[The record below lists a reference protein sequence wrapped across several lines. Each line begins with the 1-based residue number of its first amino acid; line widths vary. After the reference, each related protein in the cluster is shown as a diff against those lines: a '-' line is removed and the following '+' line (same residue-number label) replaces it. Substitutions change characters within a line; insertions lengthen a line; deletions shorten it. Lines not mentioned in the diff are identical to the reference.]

1 MIALASG
8 AVPLSIAGPAGLV
21 VIRHIGDTDRLEMAN
36 ASVPLSPLAPPVLSY
51 DPLRACMWNWSSMNL
66 QSLTWTLPSV
76 AETAPAVADAS
87 SGRASVRWSLAG
99 GAPGVADV
107 ERNTGDA
114 WQRLAT
120 LHFGADGVVSYDDL
134 AVPSG
139 ARVGYRLALSGAG
152 GVHHTNEVWLGSAT
166 AERGGL
172 RLLSVRPQPA
182 SGPLTLELSLPLDA
196 NVTLDLYDLAGRR
209 ARTQSIAL
217 SAGRHVFTPSG
228 LERVPPGLYLLRA
241 SALGS
246 SSTRRVVILR

>member
-1 MIALASG
+1 
-8 AVPLSIAGPAGLV
+8 
-21 VIRHIGDTDRLEMAN
+21 
-36 ASVPLSPLAPPVLSY
+36 
-51 DPLRACMWNWSSMNL
+51 
-66 QSLTWTLPSV
+66 
-76 AETAPAVADAS
+76 
-87 SGRASVRWSLAG
+87 VRWSLAG